1 MDLKGYF
8 DKMKT
13 IENQI
18 LQLINDNDAEQ
29 ETFTKLITLF
39 EDSKISENKHELES
53 VLYLLLKIAN
63 NYHRS
68 ANFFLK
74 IDQILLFFKNE
85 ILKYYTNEEIYH
97 FFKRNKRILLFLI
110 ENKILILDAS
120 IGDRMA
126 DQSDYLNYFMP
137 QLKPIV
143 PISFKDEFL
152 LYVKELAGNFGDKQK
167 AGENDSLICELIRKD
182 SIDDFII
189 YIHKNNISLNSEI
202 KPSIFET
209 NQFLVGRDTSLFEYA
224 AFYGSIQIFNYLRFN
239 KIEMTPS
246 LWIYAIHGNNYEII
260 QLLEENKIIPKDET
274 YNECLK
280 EALKCHNYEVTDYL
294 LTNYLDGYNE
304 FAITHFIK
312 YYNFQYLKEEYIN
325 QSFFYDF
332 CHYKYF
338 LVVENLLKSGTIDI
352 NAKTINNIFFL
363 NTIL

>member
-1 MDLKGYF
+1 MELKGYF

-13 IENQI
+13 IEKQI
-18 LQLINDNDAEQ
+18 LQLIDDDKVDQ
-29 ETFTKLITLF
+29 ESFTKLITLF
-39 EDSKISENKHELES
+39 EDSKISENKHEFES

-74 IDQILLFFKNE
+74 IDQIILFFKNE

-97 FFKRNKRILLFLI
+97 FFKRNKRILLLLI
-110 ENKILILDAS
+110 ENKILVLDVS

-126 DQSDYLNYFMP
+126 DQKDYLDYFLP

-143 PISFKDEFL
+143 PVSFKDEFL

-167 AGENDSLICELIRKD
+167 AGENDDEICELIRKD

-189 YIHKNNISLNSEI
+189 YIHKKNIALNSEV

-209 NQFLVGRDTSLFEYA
+209 NQFLVGRDTSLFEYS
-224 AFYGSIQIFNYLRFN
+224 AFYGSIQIFNYFRFN

-260 QLLEENKIIPKDET
+260 HLLEENNIKPKDET

-280 EALKCHNYEVTDYL
+280 EALKCHNYDVAEYL
-294 LTNYLDGYNE
+294 LGNYFKEYNE
-304 FAITHFIK
+304 FAITQYIK

-332 CHYKYF
+332 CQYKYF
-338 LVVENLLKSGTIDI
+338 LVVDNLLKSGTIDI
-352 NAKTINNIFFL
+352 NAKTINQTVFL
-363 NTIL
+363 IQF